1 MTDNYV
7 NPSKVNRDHA
17 VQLADLFK
25 EKEALIGDMRRAQD
39 SISNGAYLRLFDA
52 SGSNALQQ
60 NDSIVNTPR
69 LTQSLEKNADWI
81 IDRVYDQAISEIEK
95 EIANIATLL
104 LENLIEA
111 NEISF

>member
-1 MTDNYV
+1 MSDNYV
-7 NPSKVNRDHA
+7 NPNKINRDHA

-39 SISNGAYLRLFDA
+39 SINNGAYLRLLDV
-52 SGSNALQQ
+52 SDGRILQ
-60 NDSIVNTPR
+60 NNSIVNTPR

-81 IDRVYDQAISEIEK
+81 IDRVYDQAISEIER

-111 NEISF
+111 NEIPF

>member
-1 MTDNYV
+1 MTDNYI

-25 EKEALIGDMRRAQD
+25 EKEALIGDIRRAQD
-39 SISNGAYLRLFDA
+39 SISNGACLRLLDV
-52 SGSNALQQ
+52 SGGRVLQ
-60 NDSIVNTPR
+60 NNSIVNTPR

-81 IDRVYDQAISEIEK
+81 IDRVYDQAISEIER
-95 EIANIATLL
+95 EITNIATLL

-111 NEISF
+111 NEITF